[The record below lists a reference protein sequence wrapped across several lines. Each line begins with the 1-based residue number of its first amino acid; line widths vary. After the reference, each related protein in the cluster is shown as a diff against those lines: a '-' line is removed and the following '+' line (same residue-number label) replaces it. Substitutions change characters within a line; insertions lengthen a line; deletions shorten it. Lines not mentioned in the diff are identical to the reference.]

1 MTLVWSRDIGGV
13 PIKPRLRSV
22 WMTSNIDIFLYN
34 RQNIQEK
41 VEEALSKSL
50 LAGCH
55 DEKDY
60 NNIFQSF
67 AKLSKSFP
75 LSKKSKF
82 WRSKQGNIGLKPLK
96 DKKPL
101 LRPNQGIW
109 CIENAT

>member
-1 MTLVWSRDIGGV
+1 MT
-13 PIKPRLRSV
+13 P
-22 WMTSNIDIFLYN
+22 NIDIFLYN

-50 LAGCH
+50 SAGCH

-75 LSKKSKF
+75 LNKKSKF
-82 WRSKQGNIGLKPLK
+82 WSEQAGQYLDEAIKRYPEKT
-96 DKKPL
+96 L
-101 LRPNQGIW
+101 LNESGYMVH
-109 CIENAT
+109 